1 MELSRTVGA
10 VQSFFNDFEK
20 SFLGSAD
27 DKVLGR
33 SSNSGTGSN
42 ARVNPAVSGVTSNA
56 AVAIAAAIVDNEA
69 EDDHSSHSTAEA
81 AAAGNTN
88 HIHGGSGAEV
98 MARAL
103 HASFVYK
110 FGVPALAQFKLVA
123 LFDAVRA
130 KSHFRYTLF
139 LPTSST
145 VLAHTV
151 LRSARSFDC
160 SFLFSLRF

>member
-69 EDDHSSHSTAEA
+69 EDDLSSHSTAEA
-81 AAAGNTN
+81 AAAARNSN
-88 HIHGGSGAEV
+88 NINGGSGAEV
-98 MARAL
+98 IARAL

-123 LFDAVRA
+123 LFDAVRVT
-130 KSHFRYTLF
+130 SHFRNTFIPPYL
-139 LPTSST
+139 
-145 VLAHTV
+145 
-151 LRSARSFDC
+151 
-160 SFLFSLRF
+160 